1 MASVSSGGD
10 QSGFG
15 TPQALWFSVS
25 ASGATLARSVP
36 VDPNWDGGPVT
47 WNRVASDVSG
57 RSVTERLQGTMPD
70 EGVSTL
76 VPWLEADEKLDQFLK
91 LRLTDWSSL
100 AGGLGTLVPLFLGW
114 ISSSI
119 K

>member
-1 MASVSSGGD
+1 
-10 QSGFG
+10 
-15 TPQALWFSVS
+15 
-25 ASGATLARSVP
+25 
-36 VDPNWDGGPVT
+36 
-47 WNRVASDVSG
+47 
-57 RSVTERLQGTMPD
+57 MPD